1 MYQFVKTRKL
11 FLVSIL
17 CCSTVSNVAD
27 VGGADGSDDEQVEL
41 AQEQEAATPDMEIGV
56 ETEDSQS
63 SPGTSSRLTTP
74 LPLTPVSRPTPGK
87 RIQHGPKK
95 DIIEEKLLEIIQKP
109 ESKPD
114 EEELFCLNLAAKLR
128 KIKDPQKR
136 EYAQLQLQQTLYNC
150 MYGDASQP
158 QPQQMP
164 QQMPQQFPTLM
175 AHQQS
180 SSSSSLQSYDY
191 TMSSDGSTFTSI

>member
-1 MYQFVKTRKL
+1 
-11 FLVSIL
+11 
-17 CCSTVSNVAD
+17 
-27 VGGADGSDDEQVEL
+27 
-41 AQEQEAATPDMEIGV
+41 MEIGG

-87 RIQHGPKK
+87 RMQHGPKK
-95 DIIEEKLLEIIQKP
+95 DPVEEKLLEIIQKP

-114 EEELFCLNLAAKLR
+114 EEELFCLSLAAKLR

-150 MYGDASQP
+150 MYGDAPQP
-158 QPQQMP
+158 QPQPQQLPQQMP
-164 QQMPQQFPTLM
+164 QQMLQQMPQQMPQQLPQQFPTLM

-180 SSSSSLQSYDY
+180 SSSSGLQSYDY

>member
-1 MYQFVKTRKL
+1 M
-11 FLVSIL
+11 
-17 CCSTVSNVAD
+17 AD
-27 VGGADGSDDEQVEL
+27 VGGADGSDDEQD
-41 AQEQEAATPDMEIGV
+41 QDQDQEAATPDMEIGG

-87 RIQHGPKK
+87 RMQHRPKK
-95 DIIEEKLLEIIQKP
+95 DPVEEKLLEIIQKP

-114 EEELFCLNLAAKLR
+114 EEELFCLSLAAKLR
-128 KIKDPQKR
+128 RIKDPQKR
-136 EYAQLQLQQTLYNC
+136 EYAQMQLQQTLYNC
-150 MYGDASQP
+150 IYGDAPQP
-158 QPQQMP
+158 QPQPQQLPQQMP
-164 QQMPQQFPTLM
+164 QQMLQQMPQQLPQQFPTHM

-180 SSSSSLQSYDY
+180 SSSSDLQSYDY

>member
-1 MYQFVKTRKL
+1 
-11 FLVSIL
+11 
-17 CCSTVSNVAD
+17 
-27 VGGADGSDDEQVEL
+27 
-41 AQEQEAATPDMEIGV
+41 MEIGG

-74 LPLTPVSRPTPGK
+74 PPLTPVSRPTPGK
-87 RIQHGPKK
+87 RMQHGPKK
-95 DIIEEKLLEIIQKP
+95 DTVEEKLLEIIQKP

-114 EEELFCLNLAAKLR
+114 EEELFCLSLAAKLR
-128 KIKDPQKR
+128 RNKDPQKG

-150 MYGDASQP
+150 MYGDAPQP
-158 QPQQMP
+158 QPQPQQLPQQMP
-164 QQMPQQFPTLM
+164 QQLPHQFPTLM

-180 SSSSSLQSYDY
+180 SSSSGLQNYDY